1 MNNLIIN
8 QLSVK
13 YNNLLVLDSLNLKVK
28 EGEFV
33 AVVGQSGCGKT
44 TLLNA
49 IAGFIKFKG
58 SIKKPEKIGFV
69 FQNYAVFPW
78 LSVKGNISFGL
89 KKNNKTVK
97 HYLKM
102 TGLNNKGENY
112 SYELSGGQ
120 IQRVAIARA
129 LAANPDLI
137 LMDEPFGALDIYT
150 RDKMQKWLLDIWQ
163 KERKTIVFVTH
174 SIDEAIYL
182 SDRVFVLKNKIIKK
196 EFKIEFGRPRSEDIK
211 FYKRF
216 IELKRLLRD
225 LSKTTQ

>member
-33 AVVGQSGCGKT
+33 AVIGKSGCGKT

-49 IAGFIKFKG
+49 IAGFIKYNG
-58 SIKKPEKIGFV
+58 MIEKPPKVGIV
-69 FQNYAVFPW
+69 FQNYALFPW

-89 KKNNKTVK
+89 EKNNNTVK

-102 TGLNNKGENY
+102 IGLNNKGENY

-137 LMDEPFGALDIYT
+137 LMDEPFGALDVFT

-163 KERKTIVFVTH
+163 KERKTIVFITH

-196 EFKIEFGRPRSEDIK
+196 EFKIEFERPRNEDIK
-211 FYKRF
+211 FYKGF
-216 IELKRLLRD
+216 IELKKIITD
-225 LSKTTQ
+225 LVN